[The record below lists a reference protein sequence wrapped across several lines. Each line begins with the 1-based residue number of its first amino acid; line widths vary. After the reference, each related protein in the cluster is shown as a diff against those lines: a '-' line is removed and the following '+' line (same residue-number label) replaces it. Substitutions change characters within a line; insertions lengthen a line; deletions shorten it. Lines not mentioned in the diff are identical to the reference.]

1 MLNIFYASI
10 DIDSCRILHPPA
22 LLSNYCRPPVSAKLD
37 FVIRKHLFNNLVPGN
52 MIIGL
57 HILIVNYYVEL
68 NIFGKQGSP

>member
-1 MLNIFYASI
+1 
-10 DIDSCRILHPPA
+10 
-22 LLSNYCRPPVSAKLD
+22 
-37 FVIRKHLFNNLVPGN
+37 